1 MSDADLAAV
10 ELRVGTIAA
19 NGAADH
25 SEPSSQQSEGSPLA
39 NGATDPLF
47 IPGDKK
53 TGPQVKLPFGSA
65 AVPPWLSH
73 WRLKLALSSASQ
85 YQVRPVVSTHVRA
98 AVRLQ
103 PCSSKF
109 RGCHGVLP
117 GSKWHI
123 MGVSLDMQA

>member
-25 SEPSSQQSEGSPLA
+25 SEPSSQQSKGSPLA

-85 YQVRPVVSTHVRA
+85 YQVRPPMCVQLYVCSQA
-98 AVRLQ
+98 AA
-103 PCSSKF
+103 SSEAATEF
-109 RGCHGVLP
+109 CLGANGTLWV
-117 GSKWHI
+117 
-123 MGVSLDMQA
+123 